1 MLCSYVRTGTTG
13 ADTGPKHRSDEADPG
28 SNPVSATSL
37 VLRQFLSLKNGNGND
52 STHFIGL

>member
-1 MLCSYVRTGTTG
+1 MG

-28 SNPVSATSL
+28 SNPVCHLTGAKT
-37 VLRQFLSLKNGNGND
+37 QFLSLKNGNGKD